1 MMGEYLFRV
10 HMIEE
15 DINVNV
21 YAVDASHDAF
31 LIDYHGRFRWF
42 AINEFRPIK
51 FEDEL
56 INLRTLVRCENNEE
70 GT

>member
-1 MMGEYLFRV
+1 MMDEYLFRV

-56 INLRTLVRCENNEE
+56 INFNNVIRGLANEK